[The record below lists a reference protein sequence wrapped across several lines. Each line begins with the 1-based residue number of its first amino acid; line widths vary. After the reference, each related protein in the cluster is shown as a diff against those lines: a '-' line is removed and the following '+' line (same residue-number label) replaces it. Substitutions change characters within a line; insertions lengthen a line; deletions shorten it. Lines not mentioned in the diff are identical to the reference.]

1 MAFTHHTVARLG
13 CLFSVM
19 AAANLPLAT
28 QAQDYPA
35 REIHAVSM
43 YPAGS
48 GADVFIRFFSDKLS
62 KAVGKPVIV
71 ENKVGA
77 FGMIGVET
85 VARAKPDGYTILIVS
100 SALFAGSQSLYKQV
114 AFDPLKDFEYVTTL
128 TNSSFVLVVDAKS
141 PVKTVAE
148 LTAHLK
154 QKGDKASYGGVSN
167 ASVIASELYKSSA
180 GLPAVQVNYRDIA
193 QALNAL
199 GSGDIDFMFTDSA
212 FAASQTRAGRVR
224 PLALTS
230 AQRME
235 AQPGILSST
244 EAGIPGMDLTSWWC
258 VAVPAKTPQPIV
270 DKLEGLFNEIVKSA
284 DTKTFAN
291 NLGADPYPG
300 SQKLVRDKL
309 PVEIKKWGDYVRI
322 GKIEKL

>member
-1 MAFTHHTVARLG
+1 MSARST
-13 CLFSVM
+13 FVI
-19 AAANLPLAT
+19 ATLALLALT
-28 QAQDYPA
+28 TGNRAYAQDYPS
-35 REIHAVSM
+35 REIHAISM

-62 KAVGKPVIV
+62 KAVGRPVVV

-85 VARAKPDGYTILIVS
+85 VAKSKPDGYTILIAS

-114 AFDPLKDFEYVTTL
+114 PFDPIKDFDYVTTL
-128 TNSSFVLVVDAKS
+128 TNSSFVLVVDGKS
-141 PVKTVAE
+141 PIKTVAE

-167 ASVIASELYKSSA
+167 ASVISGELYKSIA
-180 GLPAVQVNYRDIA
+180 GVNAVQVNYKDIS

-199 GSGDIDFMFTDSA
+199 AAGDIEFMFTDSA
-212 FAASQTRAGRVR
+212 FAATQSQAGKVRAI
-224 PLALTS
+224 ALTS

-235 AQPGILSST
+235 SQAGIPSST
-244 EAGIPGMDLTSWWC
+244 EAGLKGMDLTSWWAA
-258 VAVPAKTPQPIV
+258 AVPAGTPKPIV
-270 DKLEGLFNEIVKSA
+270 DKLEAALNDIVKQE
-284 DTKTFAN
+284 DTKKFCN

-300 SQKLVRDKL
+300 SQALVREKL
-309 PVEIKKWGDYVRI
+309 PVEIKLWADYVQTA
-322 GKIEKL
+322 KIEKM